1 MSGLG
6 LTRSCLCE
14 TRVPEVLCLRT
25 SSSRAVPRGSLPS
38 PPLPWGACWTQQS
51 TWHQAPWGKARRGQ
65 PSSLGACDGPR
76 CQTARPHG
84 RQGQSMWTRGPDGNL
99 GSPSGTTLARLV
111 KPTRHQGR
119 FAGCLSPTP
128 VLSPGESHGR
138 RSLVGY
144 RPWGRKESDTTER
157 LHFHFLSLSE
167 NLNNNKP
174 VTSMKITVLTTI
186 NKATI

>member
-14 TRVPEVLCLRT
+14 TRVPEVTLRLRT

-38 PPLPWGACWTQQS
+38 PPRPWGACWTQQS

-128 VLSPGESHGR
+128 VLSPGEGGAWWATGHGVAKSR
-138 RSLVGY
+138 TRL
-144 RPWGRKESDTTER
+144 SDFTFTVF
-157 LHFHFLSLSE
+157 HFHSALDVNILSPARS
-167 NLNNNKP
+167 
-174 VTSMKITVLTTI
+174 
-186 NKATI
+186 